1 MERYAAVGERLFS
14 GTASGQLE
22 TRTKPLR
29 CAVLFLATVIAL
41 VPTAYA
47 QAPSSARTDERT
59 EAYRAEIAVGLWNA
73 SPDVVISSGTLG
85 IEGSDIDFVGDLGL
99 IRKRLPQLRVVLK
112 PASRHKIRIGYVP
125 TSFEAERT
133 LRRTISFG
141 STSFDI
147 GIPVNASLTFRTW
160 RFGYEY
166 DLISRDR
173 GFVGVIGEVR
183 YTRVGADLSSGFLGV
198 SSSLTDAFIPAVGG
212 IGRGYLHR
220 RVAVTGEVTWFH
232 IPELIDRLGGGGR
245 SVDFD
250 VSGLVTFTRNVGIQA
265 GYRTLDV
272 NYRRDDDAGSVG
284 LRGLYVSS
292 IIRF

>member
-1 MERYAAVGERLFS
+1 L
-14 GTASGQLE
+14 
-22 TRTKPLR
+22 
-29 CAVLFLATVIAL
+29 
-41 VPTAYA
+41 
-47 QAPSSARTDERT
+47 
-59 EAYRAEIAVGLWNA
+59 
-73 SPDVVISSGTLG
+73 
-85 IEGSDIDFVGDLGL
+85 VGDLGL
-99 IRKRLPQLRVVLK
+99 IRKRLPHLRVVLK
-112 PASRHKIRIGYVP
+112 AASRHKVRVGYVP

-141 STSFDI
+141 RTNFDI
-147 GIPVNASLTFRTW
+147 GIPVNASLTLRTW

-166 DLISRDR
+166 DFVSRDR

-198 SSSLTDAFIPAVGG
+198 SSSLTDAFIPAIGG

-220 RVAVTGEVTWFH
+220 RVAVTGEVTWFR

-272 NYRRDDDAGSVG
+272 NYRRNDDAGSVG
-284 LRGLYVSS
+284 LRGLFVSS